1 VSVIGA
7 AIGRRIRFDELSPE
21 EFRREMAGRMPS
33 PVAEMLL
40 AAWRATIGR
49 PAFVTSTVADVVGS
63 PARTFR
69 QWVADHADAFR
80 GRPAN
85 YEV

>member
-1 VSVIGA
+1 MGS
-7 AIGRRIRFDELSPE
+7 
-21 EFRREMAGRMPS
+21 RMPGQ
-33 PVAEMLL
+33 VADMLL

-63 PARTFR
+63 PARTLR

-80 GRPAN
+80 GRPAS